1 MIGARSSCVSFF
13 PERQSMTINEK
24 DEIILSQE
32 AERFTV
38 YNKEPNYYIPSEDRF
53 LKFKLD
59 GDSKVTYWNHHDYLL
74 LLSSRNEERK
84 KRELETR
91 CRIQGKNGKL
101 IRCMKSCSECNQYR
115 TNHTVS
121 LDELSSQGFDIASD
135 VNVVKDYIKKELLN
149 KYFSVLSD
157 FSETDKA
164 IITRTISGLKTT
176 EISKELGIPQQTVC
190 YRKTKC
196 LEKLKI
202 LLKDYF

>member
-1 MIGARSSCVSFF
+1 
-13 PERQSMTINEK
+13 MTINEK
-24 DEIILSQE
+24 TEVIISQE
-32 AERFTV
+32 TGRFTV
-38 YNKEPNYYIPSEDRF
+38 YKKEPNYYSPSIDRF
-53 LKFKLD
+53 LKFRLD
-59 GDSKVTYWNHHDYLL
+59 GDSHVTYWNHHDYLL
-74 LLSSRNEERK
+74 LLSARNEERK
-84 KRELETR
+84 RRELETR
-91 CRIQGKNGKL
+91 CQVQGKNGKL
-101 IRCMKSCSECNQYR
+101 IRCMKNCSECDHYR
-115 TNHTVS
+115 LNHTVS
-121 LDELSSQGFDIASD
+121 LDKLCESGYDLACGSGGLE
-135 VNVVKDYIKKELLN
+135 VYVKKELLT